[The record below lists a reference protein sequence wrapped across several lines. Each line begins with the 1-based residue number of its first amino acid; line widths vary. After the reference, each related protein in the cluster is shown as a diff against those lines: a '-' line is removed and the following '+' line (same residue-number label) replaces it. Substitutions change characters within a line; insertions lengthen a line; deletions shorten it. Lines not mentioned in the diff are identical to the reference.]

1 MIISSNK
8 FSVFPQIS
16 RHIIIKNI
24 FNNAM
29 YLRLWHNYII
39 KFSIR
44 KHKCLKK
51 IDIRL
56 CNNEV
61 ANIIISCIYLS
72 STVKSIHFVIVRSSC
87 NNKIKISLNFS
98 ITCWIWLC
106 RCSIPA
112 LSGRLLVCGMR
123 TLLNTVLQSFFF
135 SLYEANWQHTHL
147 ARTRTIHFNAISLIF
162 QCKRERERVH
172 IKNFLHMQ

>member
-123 TLLNTVLQSFFF
+123 TLLNTVLQSFF
-135 SLYEANWQHTHL
+135 SLFMKLIDNTHTWQGQGQFTSMQSHL
-147 ARTRTIHFNAISLIF
+147 FFNA
-162 QCKRERERVH
+162 RERERVH